1 VLGVLSGPANAK
13 GGSALCTPDAAPG
26 RGRGYGRCVTWL
38 GRAASEADP
47 TARYAVTAEPAEAA
61 AMPGLNRAMT
71 VPEPVLVN
79 YFGALGTGRVSPRS
93 AGNRSSRGAWP
104 VVEPALGDFGV
115 FGASASA
122 G

>member
-1 VLGVLSGPANAK
+1 MPGRNRAMTVPER
-13 GGSALCTPDAAPG
+13 SALCTPDAAPG

-79 YFGALGTGRVSPRS
+79 YFGAFRSPLRVC
-93 AGNRSSRGAWP
+93 
-104 VVEPALGDFGV
+104 LK
-115 FGASASA
+115 
-122 G
+122 